1 MRVFDIEGSEY
12 APYSEILEYLV
23 QYGGRVQAE
32 QWQSTSEVDPMKQVI
47 EQEFA
52 TITYTMRDTMEGAQ
66 RDLKPNLPWA
76 EEHFLER
83 VCGVPLNPPPS
94 HVRWPFAQGANEKFT
109 PEGKFS
115 HSYPER
121 LWAHSRYITP
131 QPSPD
136 TLLGYSNEPV
146 KMQEVANLNDLVQLL
161 ADHPTTR
168 QAFIPIWWPI
178 DGKMAEKERVPCTIG
193 YHFLLRDRMLHCHY
207 FMRSC
212 DAMRHLADDLYMA
225 TRLTQW
231 ICREL
236 NDYWRANNRFDGVEP
251 GQLVMQ
257 ITSLH
262 IFEGDVQV
270 IEFLSRQ
277 RDA

>member
-1 MRVFDIEGSEY
+1 MKGRDWHISPTQDDYEDIRM
-12 APYSEILEYLV
+12 ALV
-23 QYGGRVQAE
+23 RQGNRVQAD
-32 QWQSTSEVDPMKQVI
+32 QWQSTAQVDPMKQVI
-47 EQEFA
+47 EFEFCTVVYNMA
-52 TITYTMRDTMEGAQ
+52 PDIFTTQTELT
-66 RDLKPNLPWA
+66 PNLPWA

-83 VCGVPLNPPPS
+83 VSGQPFNPPPS
-94 HVRWPFAQGANEKFT
+94 HVNWPFAQGANEKFT

-115 HSYPER
+115 HTYPER
-121 LWAHSRYITP
+121 LWGGRRYITP
-131 QPSPD
+131 QPPD
-136 TLLGYSNEPV
+136 NSIFPGTKSAPMPV
-146 KMQEVANLNDLVQLL
+146 KMQSIADLDDLVILL
-161 ADHPTTR
+161 HNHPTTR

-212 DAMRHLADDLYMA
+212 DAMRHLPDDLYMA

-231 ICREL
+231 LCEKLSAMMPFHEGI
-236 NDYWRANNRFDGVEP
+236 EP
-251 GQLVMQ
+251 GVLAMQ

-270 IEFLSRQ
+270 IEFQ
-277 RDA
+277 RSQR